1 MAINMW
7 LISGYDITKVQNII
21 RNSELHAATNFNH
34 FCFEMTQID
43 PSSHPL
49 PTTWT
54 AAMGFQEIS
63 LVNLSMDTTV
73 QARLFL

>member
-7 LISGYDITKVQNII
+7 PYLDMILQKYKTL
-21 RNSELHAATNFNH
+21 SEIQKLHAATKLNR

-54 AAMGFQEIS
+54 DAMGFQEIS